1 MAWIKIGNTICI
13 VNGLILNNGLHYFQ
27 QAIPR
32 ALQSVVGKKTIKI
45 RLRPEDG
52 SYVVQCER
60 YKEQHTAF
68 FKALLNDPTLST
80 LEMKTAARQL
90 LRQFG
95 LDPGDGL
102 KEVTVRTAGDDDV
115 NHIDDY
121 DTQAHLNEIHEF
133 AESAAKAQGKMVK
146 TALEL
151 LKNQSK
157 VTLSEAFQ
165 VYLANHLKGK
175 SKYFS
180 DNQYQHWKKLIG
192 MVGDIALEE
201 LTRAHAH
208 QYRDLRLEQG
218 VTAASVQREI
228 NVLRAIINVAL
239 VETSLEKPNCFKG
252 LKIPQVGEKP
262 IDRKP
267 YTRAEIRILI
277 EAALEVA
284 DERRLIVLLL
294 AVTGARFSE
303 VLGLRKIDVD
313 LINLTL
319 HFTDHSG
326 RSLKNTYSSR
336 EVPLLEIALV
346 PLQLQI
352 SASSTDFVFP
362 AYANASK
369 TESDAANKTI
379 NKWAERLVAG
389 KTMHC
394 FRHSLRDE
402 LRAIGCPDSISKEI
416 GGWGRKSDV
425 SEQYGIGYPLQIKR
439 DWLNKAYA
447 WLEGPRS
454 ER

>member
-27 QAIPR
+27 QAVPR
-32 ALQSVVGKKTIKI
+32 ALQQGIGKKTIKI
-45 RLRPEDG
+45 RLRPEGG

-60 YKEQHTAF
+60 YKEQYAAYF
-68 FKALLNDPTLST
+68 RALLDDPTLST
-80 LEMKTAARQL
+80 LEMKTAALKL
-90 LRQFG
+90 LQRFG
-95 LDPGDGL
+95 LEPGDGL
-102 KEVTVRTAGDDDV
+102 KEVTVLTAGDDES
-115 NHIDDY
+115 NHVDDY
-121 DTQAHLNEIHEF
+121 DTQAHLNEIHEY

-146 TALEL
+146 TALAL
-151 LKNQSK
+151 LNNRSK

-175 SKYFS
+175 SKDFS

-239 VETSLEKPNCFKG
+239 IETSLEKPNCFKG
-252 LKIPQVGEKP
+252 LKIPQVGAKP

-267 YTRAEIRILI
+267 YTHAEIRILI

-284 DERRLIVLLL
+284 DERRLIVLLV

-313 LINLTL
+313 LQNLTL
-319 HFTDHSG
+319 NFTDHSG
-326 RSLKNTYSSR
+326 RSLKNSFSR
-336 EVPLLEIALV
+336 RVVPLLTIALV
-346 PLQLQI
+346 PLERQI
-352 SASSTDFVFP
+352 SASSTGFVFP
-362 AYANASK
+362 TYANSSK
-369 TESDAANKTI
+369 TESKTANKTA
-379 NKWAERLVAG
+379 NKWADRIVTG

-416 GGWGRKSDV
+416 GGWGRKNDV
-425 SEQYGIGYPLQIKR
+425 SEQYGIGYPMQTKR

-447 WLEGPRS
+447 WLEGS
-454 ER
+454 SGEL